1 MFLFTVFSITLA
13 QNIKVQELS
22 QGLLQRLI
30 DLQIAVNEWKV
41 MIMIEDM
48 STQWNEVMRVVT
60 SLSTVN
66 TSTMNP
72 WCKNQMRLPQHR
84 VFHLSRSHYHY
95 IRRCGLMDGIGKLV
109 HYFTGLA
116 TDEQVNNLHAKIE
129 ENEQFQ
135 REMSVWTEDYVLV

>member
-84 VFHLSRSHYHY
+84 MFRLSRSHY
-95 IRRCGLMDGIGKLV
+95 I
-109 HYFTGLA
+109 
-116 TDEQVNNLHAKIE
+116 
-129 ENEQFQ
+129 
-135 REMSVWTEDYVLV
+135 